1 MKYRY
6 LGKTGLPVSRV
17 CLGTLTF
24 GNKDYGCD
32 EAESAK
38 IVRHFYENGGNLID
52 TADVYRN
59 GVSESFLGKALQP
72 LNRDDIVLATKCYF
86 PMGTSPTA
94 KGLSRKHIIEACE
107 SSLKR
112 LQTDYIDLYQI
123 HGPDPVAAYEETCRA
138 LDDLVRQGKV
148 RYIGCS
154 NLYAW
159 QIVRMNSVC
168 DRLNLNRFVC
178 GQYLYNLVIRDIE
191 REIIPASVDEG
202 MGIICWS
209 PLAAGVLAGKFARA
223 QTPEPGPAISFRNE
237 TEFGRFW
244 NERTFDI
251 LDKVKVLAE
260 QSNVTPARM
269 AMGWILKKPAIT
281 SIIFGVKNLDQL
293 KQNME
298 LGTWDMPDEM
308 EVELSKIAAFDAG
321 YPFFWINE
329 WKSQLFPNSE

>member
-1 MKYRY
+1 
-6 LGKTGLPVSRV
+6 
-17 CLGTLTF
+17 
-24 GNKDYGCD
+24 
-32 EAESAK
+32 
-38 IVRHFYENGGNLID
+38 
-52 TADVYRN
+52 
-59 GVSESFLGKALQP
+59 
-72 LNRDDIVLATKCYF
+72 
-86 PMGTSPTA
+86 
-94 KGLSRKHIIEACE
+94 
-107 SSLKR
+107 
-112 LQTDYIDLYQI
+112 
-123 HGPDPVAAYEETCRA
+123 
-138 LDDLVRQGKV
+138 
-148 RYIGCS
+148 
-154 NLYAW
+154 
-159 QIVRMNSVC
+159 
-168 DRLNLNRFVC
+168 
-178 GQYLYNLVIRDIE
+178 
-191 REIIPASVDEG
+191 

-223 QTPEPGPAISFRNE
+223 QAPEPGPAISFRSE

-321 YPFFWINE
+321 YPFFWINQ
-329 WKSQLFPNSE
+329 WKSQLFPKSE

>member
-86 PMGTSPTA
+86 PMGISPTA

-148 RYIGCS
+148 RYIG
-154 NLYAW
+154 L
-159 QIVRMNSVC
+159 QQ
-168 DRLNLNRFVC
+168 FVC
-178 GQYLYNLVIRDIE
+178 LANSKNELCMR
-191 REIIPASVDEG
+191 SVE
-202 MGIICWS
+202 S
-209 PLAAGVLAGKFARA
+209 
-223 QTPEPGPAISFRNE
+223 
-237 TEFGRFW
+237 
-244 NERTFDI
+244 
-251 LDKVKVLAE
+251 
-260 QSNVTPARM
+260 QSLRM
-269 AMGWILKKPAIT
+269 WAVSVQSRHPR
-281 SIIFGVKNLDQL
+281 
-293 KQNME
+293 
-298 LGTWDMPDEM
+298 
-308 EVELSKIAAFDAG
+308 
-321 YPFFWINE
+321 Y
-329 WKSQLFPNSE
+329 